1 MERKAD
7 RAYKT
12 SGAVF
17 ASRLTKIMGDRGL
30 NQTHLQAKIFEQSG
44 KTLQRQT
51 ISLYMNGQS
60 KPDTERLTL
69 ICRALDVS
77 ADYLL
82 GISEQES
89 IDPEINAICK
99 YTGLSK
105 DGVDAIHTE
114 TLIGDPPGY
123 PSFIDRLITDILMI
137 GGGLTGVTFDAF
149 VDILHSAAALE
160 MEARSEGNYREDL
173 VYNVMHSLQGKNCFV
188 LDAKTAAEFYLSKAQ
203 DLLTKQIREV
213 LKSMRDDRFKWLIE
227 SYGDT
232 PVEEFDWNFVY
243 NEEADNGEHQED

>member
-12 SGAVF
+12 SGEIF
-17 ASRLTKIMGDRGL
+17 ASRLTEIMKDRGL
-30 NQTHLQAKIFEQSG
+30 NQTHLQAKILEQSG

-69 ICRALDVS
+69 LCRALDVS

-89 IDPEINAICK
+89 IDPEINAICA

-105 DGVDAIHTE
+105 EGVEALHGNS
-114 TLIGDPPGY
+114 LVLDPPGY
-123 PSFIDRLITDILMI
+123 SAFTDRLITDILMI
-137 GGGLTGVTFDAF
+137 GGGVTLP
-149 VDILHSAAALE
+149 VLNDILNSADALE
-160 MEARSEGNYREDL
+160 MAALSKENTREDL
-173 VYNVMHSLQGKNCFV
+173 VYNVMHRLQGKDCFV
-188 LDAKTAAEFYLSKAQ
+188 LDAKTAADFYLSRAEKR
-203 DLLTKQIREV
+203 LTEHIRKV
-213 LKSMRDDRFKWLIE
+213 LESMRDDRFIWLVE
-227 SYGDT
+227 KHGDI
-232 PVEEFDWNFVY
+232 PAEEFDWNFVY
-243 NEEADNGEHQED
+243 DEEANDGEHQED